1 MNKDYTKYRS
11 EELLEDDFF
20 VQSNLSPSLETIHFW
35 KKQIASGLDE
45 HEYQLAVFFLNSVRV
60 KKSQMSEERQGQ
72 LWENIMQ
79 LNKKQELI
87 RNRRFHAFMY
97 SVACIA
103 VLVIFSISYIYINT
117 ENVLDVE
124 SIAQIM
130 PVIPE
135 TDEIQL
141 VMPDKQIP
149 ISGQDSKIE
158 HDKKGTVVVNS
169 EKIAE
174 VIDKSD
180 KRSEEFN
187 Q

>member
-1 MNKDYTKYRS
+1 MGKYY
-11 EELLEDDFF
+11 
-20 VQSNLSPSLETIHFW
+20 
-35 KKQIASGLDE
+35 A
-45 HEYQLAVFFLNSVRV
+45 
-60 KKSQMSEERQGQ
+60 
-72 LWENIMQ
+72 

-87 RNRRFHAFMY
+87 RNRRFLAFMY

-141 VMPDKQIP
+141 VMPDKQTPSVDKIP
-149 ISGQDSKIE
+149 KSNMI
-158 HDKKGTVVVNS
+158 KKVQLLLIR
-169 EKIAE
+169 K
-174 VIDKSD
+174 K
-180 KRSEEFN
+180 
-187 Q
+187 